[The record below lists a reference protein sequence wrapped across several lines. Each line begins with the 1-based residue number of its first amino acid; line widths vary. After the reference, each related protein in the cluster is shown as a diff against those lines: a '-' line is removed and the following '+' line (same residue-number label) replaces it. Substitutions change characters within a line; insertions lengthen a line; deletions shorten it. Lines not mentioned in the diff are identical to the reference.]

1 MPKIYTQNQHLQ
13 NQIKW
18 NVWKEMLRETIDS
31 DLKEAMRNREALKRT
46 VLRTMLSEI
55 RNAEINSQTT
65 LDDEGIISVL
75 TKQVQQRKDSVEA
88 YEAANRQDLV
98 AKETEEI
105 NIISVYLPEQLPQ
118 EEIEQIIDSAIS
130 QSGAASLDD
139 MGKIMGLVMPQVRGR
154 ADGKIV
160 NTIVTSKLRAL

>member
-1 MPKIYTQNQHLQ
+1 
-13 NQIKW
+13 
-18 NVWKEMLRETIDS
+18 MLRETLDS
-31 DLKEAMRNREALKRT
+31 DLKEAMRNKEALKRT

-65 LDDEGIISVL
+65 LDYEGIISVL

-98 AKETEEI
+98 AKESEEI

-130 QSGAASLDD
+130 QSGASSLDD

>member
-1 MPKIYTQNQHLQ
+1 
-13 NQIKW
+13 
-18 NVWKEMLRETIDS
+18 MLRETLDS
-31 DLKEAMRNREALKRT
+31 DLKEAMRNKEALKRT

-98 AKETEEI
+98 AKESEEI

-130 QSGAASLDD
+130 QSGASSLDD
-139 MGKIMGLVMPQVRGR
+139 MGKIMGLVIPQVRGR

>member
-1 MPKIYTQNQHLQ
+1 
-13 NQIKW
+13 
-18 NVWKEMLRETIDS
+18 MLRDTLDS
-31 DLKEAMRNREALKRT
+31 DLKDAMRNKEALKRT

-88 YEAANRQDLV
+88 YADANRQDLV
-98 AKETEEI
+98 DKETEEI
-105 NIISVYLPEQLPQ
+105 NIISVYLPEQLPV
-118 EEIEQIIDSAIS
+118 EEIEEIIKTAIS
-130 QSGAASLDD
+130 EMGASSLSD

-160 NTIVTSKLRAL
+160 NTIVTEKLRAL

>member
-1 MPKIYTQNQHLQ
+1 
-13 NQIKW
+13 
-18 NVWKEMLRETIDS
+18 MLRETIDS
-31 DLKEAMRNREALKRT
+31 DLKEAMRNREALNRT

-160 NTIVTSKLRAL
+160 NTIVTSKL

>member
-1 MPKIYTQNQHLQ
+1 
-13 NQIKW
+13 
-18 NVWKEMLRETIDS
+18 MLRETLDS
-31 DLKEAMRNREALKRT
+31 DLKEAMRNKEALKRT

-98 AKETEEI
+98 AKESEEI

-130 QSGAASLDD
+130 QSGASSLDD

-160 NTIVTSKLRAL
+160 NTIVTSKLRSL

>member
-1 MPKIYTQNQHLQ
+1 
-13 NQIKW
+13 
-18 NVWKEMLRETIDS
+18 MLRETLNS
-31 DLKEAMRNREALKRT
+31 DLKQAMRNKEALKRT

-98 AKETEEI
+98 EKETAEI

-118 EEIEQIIDSAIS
+118 EEVEQIIEDVIS
-130 QSGAASLDD
+130 QSGSSSLDD
-139 MGKIMGLVMPQVRGR
+139 MGKVMGLVMPQVRGR

-160 NTIVTSKLRAL
+160 NAIVTKKLREL

>member
-1 MPKIYTQNQHLQ
+1 
-13 NQIKW
+13 
-18 NVWKEMLRETIDS
+18 MLRETIDS

-55 RNAEINSQTT
+55 RNAEINSETT

-88 YEAANRQDLV
+88 YQAANRQDLV

-130 QSGAASLDD
+130 QSGASSLDD

>member
-1 MPKIYTQNQHLQ
+1 
-13 NQIKW
+13 
-18 NVWKEMLRETIDS
+18 MLRETLDS
-31 DLKEAMRNREALKRT
+31 DLKDAMRNKEALRRT

-88 YEAANRQDLV
+88 YIAANRQDLV
-98 AKETEEI
+98 DKETEEI
-105 NIISVYLPEQLPQ
+105 NIISVYLPDQLPP
-118 EEIEQIIDSAIS
+118 EEIEGIIKAAILET
-130 QSGAASLDD
+130 GASSLSD
-139 MGKIMGLVMPQVRGR
+139 MGKVMGFVMPQVRGR

-160 NTIVTSKLRAL
+160 NTIVTEILRAL

>member
-1 MPKIYTQNQHLQ
+1 
-13 NQIKW
+13 
-18 NVWKEMLRETIDS
+18 MLRETIDS

-105 NIISVYLPEQLPQ
+105 NIITVYLPEQLPQ
-118 EEIEQIIDSAIS
+118 EEIEQIIDSAIA
-130 QSGAASLDD
+130 QSGASSLDD
-139 MGKIMGLVMPQVRGR
+139 MVKIRGLVMPQVRGR

>member
-1 MPKIYTQNQHLQ
+1 MERTEK
-13 NQIKW
+13 
-18 NVWKEMLRETIDS
+18 MLRETLDS
-31 DLKEAMRNREALKRT
+31 DLKEAMRNKEALKRT

-98 AKETEEI
+98 AKESEEI

-130 QSGAASLDD
+130 QSGASSLDD

>member
-1 MPKIYTQNQHLQ
+1 
-13 NQIKW
+13 
-18 NVWKEMLRETIDS
+18 MLRDTLDS
-31 DLKEAMRNREALKRT
+31 DLKDAMRNKEALRRT

-88 YEAANRQDLV
+88 YADANRQDLV
-98 AKETEEI
+98 DKETEEI
-105 NIISVYLPEQLPQ
+105 NIISVYLPEQLPV
-118 EEIEQIIDSAIS
+118 EEIEEIIKTAIS
-130 QSGAASLDD
+130 EMGASSLSD
-139 MGKIMGLVMPQVRGR
+139 MGKVMGLDMPQVRGR

-160 NTIVTSKLRAL
+160 NTIVTEKLSAV

>member
-1 MPKIYTQNQHLQ
+1 
-13 NQIKW
+13 
-18 NVWKEMLRETIDS
+18 MLRETLNS
-31 DLKEAMRNREALKRT
+31 DLKQAMRNKEALKRT

-98 AKETEEI
+98 EKETAEI

-118 EEIEQIIDSAIS
+118 IQEVTVIIRLLHAPRLPFVT
-130 QSGAASLDD
+130 G
-139 MGKIMGLVMPQVRGR
+139 GGR
-154 ADGKIV
+154 TFQKALSNSYHFRKRCLYTV
-160 NTIVTSKLRAL
+160 VKVTRCSWR

>member
-1 MPKIYTQNQHLQ
+1 
-13 NQIKW
+13 
-18 NVWKEMLRETIDS
+18 MLRETLDS
-31 DLKEAMRNREALKRT
+31 DLKEAMRNKEALKRT

-55 RNAEINSQTT
+55 RNTEINSQTT

-98 AKETEEI
+98 NKETEEI
-105 NIISVYLPEQLPQ
+105 SIISVYLPEQLPQ
-118 EEIEQIIDSAIS
+118 EEVEQIIEAAIS
-130 QSGAASLDD
+130 QSGASSLDD

-160 NTIVTSKLRAL
+160 NSIVTSKLREL

>member
-1 MPKIYTQNQHLQ
+1 
-13 NQIKW
+13 
-18 NVWKEMLRETIDS
+18 MLRDTLDS
-31 DLKEAMRNREALKRT
+31 DLKDAMRNKEALKRT

-88 YEAANRQDLV
+88 YADANRQELV
-98 AKETEEI
+98 DKETEEI
-105 NIISVYLPEQLPQ
+105 NIISVYLPEQLPV
-118 EEIEQIIDSAIS
+118 EEIEEIIKTAIS
-130 QSGAASLDD
+130 EMGASSLSD
-139 MGKIMGLVMPQVRGR
+139 MGKVMGLVMPQVRGR

-160 NTIVTSKLRAL
+160 NTIVTEKLRAL

>member
-1 MPKIYTQNQHLQ
+1 
-13 NQIKW
+13 
-18 NVWKEMLRETIDS
+18 MLRETIDS

-98 AKETEEI
+98 AKESEEI

-130 QSGAASLDD
+130 QSGASSLDD

>member
-1 MPKIYTQNQHLQ
+1 
-13 NQIKW
+13 
-18 NVWKEMLRETIDS
+18 MLRETLDS
-31 DLKEAMRNREALKRT
+31 DLKQAMRNKEALKRT

-55 RNAEINSQTT
+55 RNAEINSQAT

-98 AKETEEI
+98 EKETAEI

-118 EEIEQIIDSAIS
+118 EEVERIIEDVIS
-130 QSGAASLDD
+130 QSGSSSLDD
-139 MGKIMGLVMPQVRGR
+139 MGKVMGLVMPQVKGR

-160 NTIVTSKLRAL
+160 NAIVTKKLFFFKSFKNRVHIFCVFRFIAYFIKL

>member
-1 MPKIYTQNQHLQ
+1 
-13 NQIKW
+13 
-18 NVWKEMLRETIDS
+18 MLRDTLDS
-31 DLKEAMRNREALKRT
+31 DLKDAMRNKEALKRT

-88 YEAANRQDLV
+88 YAAADRQDLV
-98 AKETEEI
+98 DKETEEI
-105 NIISVYLPEQLPQ
+105 KIISVYLPEQLPV
-118 EEIEQIIDSAIS
+118 EEIEEIIKTAIS
-130 QSGAASLDD
+130 EIGASTLSD
-139 MGKIMGLVMPQVRGR
+139 MGKVMGLVMPQVRGR

-160 NTIVTSKLRAL
+160 NTIVTEKLRAL

>member
-1 MPKIYTQNQHLQ
+1 
-13 NQIKW
+13 
-18 NVWKEMLRETIDS
+18 MLRETLDS
-31 DLKEAMRNREALKRT
+31 DLKEAMRNKEALKRT

-88 YEAANRQDLV
+88 YESANRQDLV
-98 AKETEEI
+98 AKESEEI

-130 QSGAASLDD
+130 QSGASSLDD

>member
-1 MPKIYTQNQHLQ
+1 
-13 NQIKW
+13 
-18 NVWKEMLRETIDS
+18 MLREAIDS

-88 YEAANRQDLV
+88 YEAANREDLV

-130 QSGAASLDD
+130 QSGASSLDD

>member
-1 MPKIYTQNQHLQ
+1 MI
-13 NQIKW
+13 
-18 NVWKEMLRETIDS
+18 RETLDS
-31 DLKEAMRNREALKRT
+31 DLKEAMRNKEALKRT

-98 AKETEEI
+98 AKESEEI

-130 QSGAASLDD
+130 QSGASSLDD

>member
-1 MPKIYTQNQHLQ
+1 
-13 NQIKW
+13 
-18 NVWKEMLRETIDS
+18 MLRETLDS
-31 DLKEAMRNREALKRT
+31 DLKQAMRNKEALKRT

-55 RNAEINSQTT
+55 RNAEINSQAT

-98 AKETEEI
+98 EKETAEI

-118 EEIEQIIDSAIS
+118 EEVERIIEDVIS
-130 QSGAASLDD
+130 QSGSSSLDD
-139 MGKIMGLVMPQVRGR
+139 MGKVMGVLKQKHSGQMDFGQAGAR
-154 ADGKIV
+154 AKEV
-160 NTIVTSKLRAL
+160 LTRS

>member
-1 MPKIYTQNQHLQ
+1 
-13 NQIKW
+13 
-18 NVWKEMLRETIDS
+18 MLRETLNS
-31 DLKEAMRNREALKRT
+31 DLKQAMRNKEALKRT

-98 AKETEEI
+98 EKETAEI

-118 EEIEQIIDSAIS
+118 EEVEQIIEDVIS
-130 QSGAASLDD
+130 QSGSLSLDD
-139 MGKIMGLVMPQVRGR
+139 MGKVMGLVMPQVKGR

-160 NTIVTSKLRAL
+160 NAIVTKKLREL

>member
-1 MPKIYTQNQHLQ
+1 
-13 NQIKW
+13 
-18 NVWKEMLRETIDS
+18 MLRDTLDS
-31 DLKEAMRNREALKRT
+31 DLKDAMRNKEALKRT

-88 YEAANRQDLV
+88 YNAANRQDLV
-98 AKETEEI
+98 DKETEEI
-105 NIISVYLPEQLPQ
+105 NIISVYLPDQLPP
-118 EEIEQIIDSAIS
+118 EEIEGIIKAAILET
-130 QSGAASLDD
+130 GASSLSD
-139 MGKIMGLVMPQVRGR
+139 MGKVMGFVMPQVRGR

-160 NTIVTSKLRAL
+160 NTIVTEILRAL

>member
-1 MPKIYTQNQHLQ
+1 
-13 NQIKW
+13 
-18 NVWKEMLRETIDS
+18 MLREAIDS

-98 AKETEEI
+98 AKESEEI

-130 QSGAASLDD
+130 QSGASSLDD

>member
-1 MPKIYTQNQHLQ
+1 
-13 NQIKW
+13 
-18 NVWKEMLRETIDS
+18 MLRETLDS
-31 DLKEAMRNREALKRT
+31 DLKEAMRNKEALKRT

-98 AKETEEI
+98 AKESEEI

-118 EEIEQIIDSAIS
+118 EEIEQIIDLAIS
-130 QSGAASLDD
+130 QSGASSLDD

-160 NTIVTSKLRAL
+160 NTIVTSKLREL

>member
-1 MPKIYTQNQHLQ
+1 
-13 NQIKW
+13 
-18 NVWKEMLRETIDS
+18 MLRETLDS
-31 DLKEAMRNREALKRT
+31 DLKQAMRNKEALKRT

-98 AKETEEI
+98 EKETAEI

-118 EEIEQIIDSAIS
+118 EEVEQIIEDVIS
-130 QSGAASLDD
+130 QSGSSSLDD
-139 MGKIMGLVMPQVRGR
+139 MGKVMGLVMPQVRGR

-160 NTIVTSKLRAL
+160 NAIVTKKLREL

>member
-1 MPKIYTQNQHLQ
+1 
-13 NQIKW
+13 
-18 NVWKEMLRETIDS
+18 MLRETLNS
-31 DLKEAMRNREALKRT
+31 DLKQAMRNKEALKRT

-98 AKETEEI
+98 EKETAEI

-118 EEIEQIIDSAIS
+118 EEVERIIEDVIS
-130 QSGAASLDD
+130 QSGSSSLDD
-139 MGKIMGLVMPQVRGR
+139 MGKVMGLVMPQVKGR

-160 NTIVTSKLRAL
+160 NAIVTKKLREL